1 MLRLLI
7 LSICL
12 LTGCGVALESRQAW
26 LKNLSTED
34 LCDQSIADKN
44 SAPGALEEI
53 DREIVSRST
62 TCQIVFKSM
71 SDDRLC
77 RSHTVALGI
86 APNER
91 LVPLDREVQS
101 RGVYCHDL
109 SWQSSYNQRAYKR
122 RQQELQDR
130 FRRQNDAAA
139 GMALQGAIGSLFQST
154 AQNAES
160 LIIVGGAMSA
170 ASTPRA
176 VGRLPNDDI
185 PLSAGFTCPLRS
197 SAASGMY
204 RNCSYDCA
212 GGIVVQ
218 SVSAST
224 FCPTSIRR

>member
-1 MLRLLI
+1 MRLLLI
-7 LSICL
+7 LSISL
-12 LTGCGVALESRQAW
+12 LTGCADPSVQQAW
-26 LKNLSTED
+26 FATLSTED
-34 LCDQSIADKN
+34 LCDRSIAEKRLLSGEHQELDT
-44 SAPGALEEI
+44 AIA
-53 DREIVSRST
+53 SRGT
-62 TCQIVFKSM
+62 TCQAVFKSM
-71 SDDRLC
+71 TNNRLC
-77 RSHTVALGI
+77 ESSISAIRTPPSGRRS
-86 APNER
+86 
-91 LVPLDREVQS
+91 LDQEIES
-101 RGVYCHDL
+101 RRINCQDL
-109 SWQSSYNQRAYKR
+109 SWQSWQNKLLYN
-122 RQQELQDR
+122 RQENRLLSEQQAA
-130 FRRQNDAAA
+130 FRRSSV
-139 GMALQGAIGSLFQST
+139 GSAFQAP
-154 AQNAES
+154 AQNTESPALNVES